1 MDLIQSVT
9 TRKEKREIP
18 LRYGAQ
24 IKLLVKEVKASGE
37 GVLDLDQKRAVEM
50 KMKMQ
55 KSFHYLTCSS
65 ACQVGSGNDLDFLMD
80 MKHLKVVL

>member
-9 TRKEKREIP
+9 TKKEKREIP

-37 GVLDLDQKRAVEM
+37 GVLDLGQKRVVEI
-50 KMKMQ
+50 KTKMQ
-55 KSFHYLTCSS
+55 KSFYYLICSS
-65 ACQVGSGNDLDFLMD
+65 VYQIGSGNDLDFLID
-80 MKHLKVVL
+80 IKHLK